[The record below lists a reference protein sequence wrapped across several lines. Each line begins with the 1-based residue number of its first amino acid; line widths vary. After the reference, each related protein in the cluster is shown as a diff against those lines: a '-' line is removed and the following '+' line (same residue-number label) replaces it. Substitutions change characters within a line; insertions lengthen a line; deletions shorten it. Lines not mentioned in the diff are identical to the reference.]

1 MDYEANDSRQGSR
14 RSITPTPTATAAA
27 RNKRRK
33 LESSPST
40 ASAQPSSSKAAVTR
54 ASSKSTRIL
63 RSNASQGNATD
74 DSTESHTSESSTDN
88 GSLTGS
94 AYAEDDED
102 LERQSAPPVATMA
115 PLRWEIVTAGHKTPT
130 AAHGNEVT
138 ILYKFLVDNN
148 VIGRAKKQKF
158 AIGDGSFALQN
169 AEIFYDTTPGQ
180 VRHVFV
186 PVEMARQVDSV
197 RDHVQETSTVLLEFT
212 VLAVTT
218 TTSH

>member
-74 DSTESHTSESSTDN
+74 DSTESSTDN